1 MAATSPITV
10 TQLDDILTRF
20 YIPRMFEQIRV
31 ENPGYEFFKDMNSV
45 VTWGPGNEAHFPVRQ
60 KAKRAVVGGTT
71 GRLPTGGAA
80 SYATRQ
86 FNYPIY
92 RTLINFLWD
101 SKLRAGNERYI
112 KNLIDQAITDA
123 KQEFLRR
130 QNIYLY
136 GGTFGHIPPGAANI
150 TVADVVKTSGDV
162 LSSFTDATM
171 GTQCMVGITTTTADG
186 GSDDPLK
193 VKMPWRAGN
202 GFNTGYS
209 EEGGLWLQP
218 GDNIVIARGNT
229 YVARQVTSVTRDNY
243 NGDGTSGAAD
253 VVLNATI
260 SITGGEDDCYIY
272 LAAPSDITAAEAA
285 LDATGTPTYEL
296 SDINA
301 GSFGFANML
310 FDQSYL
316 GARKAASQA
325 TPDDAYWDSV
335 INHNSGTQRTVTNAL
350 IDRVILEMN
359 QRFYVKPDLMI
370 MNPGMWHEFLNLNH
384 FGTGGNAHAF
394 RNQDSLPLA
403 GHTPGAN
410 PKYVTAKATTGQGDL
425 KVLVDH
431 YCPHSRV
438 IICNTEDMG
447 YATAHAMAEASEDGK
462 FLRHDATAYDQWH
475 GWMRWAGNFVS
486 FSPSSVGVV
495 QDLDQSIVAL

>member
-20 YIPRMFEQIRV
+20 YIPRMFEQLKV

-45 VTWGPGNEAHFPVRQ
+45 GTWGPGNEAHFPVRQ

-80 SYATRQ
+80 TYATRT

-112 KNLIDQAITDA
+112 KNLIDQAVTDA

-136 GGTFGHIPPGAANI
+136 GGSFGYIPPGGGGQTIAGNA
-150 TVADVVKTSGDV
+150 KTAGDV
-162 LSSFTDATM
+162 LSPFTSATV
-171 GTQCMVGITTTTADG
+171 GNQCCVGICKDDAV
-186 GSDDPLK
+186 GSEGDPLQ
-193 VKMPWRAGN
+193 VTLPWRIG
-202 GFNTGYS
+202 TGAHHDNS

-218 GDNIVIARGNT
+218 GDNIIIGHNNT
-229 YVARQVTSVTRDNY
+229 YVARQVTSVTRDTY
-243 NGDGTSGAAD
+243 IGDGSSGAAS

-260 SITGGEDDCYIY
+260 SLTGANTGAHIY
-272 LAAPSDITAAEAA
+272 LAAPADITAAEAD

-310 FDQSYL
+310 FDRDYL
-316 GARKAASQA
+316 GARKASSQA
-325 TPDDAYWDSV
+325 TPDDNYWDSV
-335 INHNSGTQRTVTNAL
+335 INHNSGTQRTVSNAL

-359 QRFYVKPDLMI
+359 QQFYVKPNLMI
-370 MNPGMWHEFLNLNH
+370 MNPGMWHEFLELNH
-384 FGTGGNAHAF
+384 FGSHAF
-394 RNQDSLPLA
+394 RNQSDLPLA

-425 KVLVDH
+425 NVLVDH

-438 IICNTEDMG
+438 IVCNTDDMG

-495 QDLDQSIVAL
+495 QDLDQTIVAL